1 MTEDLLTTLL
11 ELFDEAE
18 VREPGLSP
26 DQLAETTAPIAP
38 PDALWARLEASLDAE
53 GLSPFAEQLGDLFD
67 VGITR
72 ARELL
77 GSIASTEGWEA
88 LLPGVQL
95 FHLTGGPATAGADVG
110 FIRVQPGAAFPRHRH
125 RGDEHALILT
135 GRLRDSDG
143 SEAGAGER
151 TFQPAGSEHSFV
163 AVGAEETVF
172 AVVVGGVDF
181 ID

>member
-1 MTEDLLTTLL
+1 MTDDLLTTLL
-11 ELFDEAE
+11 ELFDDAE
-18 VREPGLSP
+18 IREPGLSP
-26 DQLAETTAPIAP
+26 DQLAESTAPIAP

-53 GLSPFAEQLGDLFD
+53 DVAPFAAKLGALFD

-77 GSIASTEGWEA
+77 GGLTSTDGWEA

-95 FHLTGGPATAGADVG
+95 FHLTGGPAAAGADVG
-110 FIRVQPGAAFPRHRH
+110 FVRLQPGASFPLHRH
-125 RGDEHALILT
+125 RGDEHTLILT

-143 SEAGAGER
+143 SESGPGDRAFKA
-151 TFQPAGSEHSFV
+151 AGSEHSFV
-163 AVGAEETVF
+163 AVGPGETIF

-181 ID
+181 LD